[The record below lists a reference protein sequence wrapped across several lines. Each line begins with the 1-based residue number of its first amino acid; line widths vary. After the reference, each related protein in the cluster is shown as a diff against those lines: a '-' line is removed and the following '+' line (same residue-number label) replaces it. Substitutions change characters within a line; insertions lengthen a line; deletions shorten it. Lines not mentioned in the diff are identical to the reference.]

1 MLRVRYYNSIDT
13 MPTFNYLKVV
23 DEDNITFMIRKKGL
37 FGNHERAFEN
47 IQRQLVDRFGLS
59 ESFIEIIE
67 LQKEIIAL
75 KCEVAISGDK
85 FNNTFIRI
93 HEEELK
99 QKLEQ
104 KSLKS
109 NELKI
114 LIEKWI
120 GFKLNLHEISVS
132 EWFSYLH
139 QYSEFNKQNN
149 KE

>member
-1 MLRVRYYNSIDT
+1 
-13 MPTFNYLKVV
+13 MPTFNYLKIV
-23 DEDNITFMIRKKGL
+23 DEDNITFMIKKKGL

-132 EWFSYLH
+132 EWFSYIA

>member
-1 MLRVRYYNSIDT
+1 MLRVKYYDSIDT

-37 FGNHERAFEN
+37 FGNHEKAFEN

-120 GFKLNLHEISVS
+120 GFKLNLHELSVS

>member
-23 DEDNITFMIRKKGL
+23 DEDNITFMIKKKGL

-85 FNNTFIRI
+85 FHNTFIRI

-120 GFKLNLHEISVS
+120 GFKLNLHELSVS

>member
-1 MLRVRYYNSIDT
+1 MLRVKFYNSIDT

-23 DEDNITFMIRKKGL
+23 DEDDIKFMAKKRGL
-37 FGNHERAFEN
+37 FGNYEKAFEA

-75 KCEVAISGDK
+75 KCEVAITGDK

-93 HEEELK
+93 HEDELK
-99 QKLEQ
+99 KKLEQ

-120 GFKLNLHEISVS
+120 GFKLNLHELSVS

>member
-1 MLRVRYYNSIDT
+1 MS
-13 MPTFNYLKVV
+13 TFNYLKVV

-120 GFKLNLHEISVS
+120 GFKLNLHELSVS

>member
-1 MLRVRYYNSIDT
+1 MLRVKYYNSIDT

-23 DEDNITFMIRKKGL
+23 DEDNITFMIKKKGL

-120 GFKLNLHEISVS
+120 GFKLNLHELSVS

>member
-1 MLRVRYYNSIDT
+1 MLKVKYYNSIDT

-23 DEDNITFMIRKKGL
+23 DEDNITFIIKKKGL
-37 FGNHERAFEN
+37 FGNHEKAFEN

-93 HEEELK
+93 HEEDLK

-120 GFKLNLHEISVS
+120 GFKLNLHELSVS

>member
-1 MLRVRYYNSIDT
+1 

-23 DEDNITFMIRKKGL
+23 DEDNITFMIKKKGL

-120 GFKLNLHEISVS
+120 GFKLNLHELSVS

>member
-1 MLRVRYYNSIDT
+1 MLRVKYYDSIDT

-23 DEDNITFMIRKKGL
+23 DEDNITFMIKKKGL
-37 FGNHERAFEN
+37 FGNHKKAFDN
-47 IQRQLVDRFGLS
+47 IQRQLVDKFGLS
-59 ESFIEIIE
+59 QSFIEIIE

-132 EWFSYLH
+132 EWFSYIA

>member
-1 MLRVRYYNSIDT
+1 

-23 DEDNITFMIRKKGL
+23 DEDNITFLIRKKGL
-37 FGNHERAFEN
+37 FGNHEKAFEN

-75 KCEVAISGDK
+75 KCELAISGDK

-120 GFKLNLHEISVS
+120 GFKLNLHELSVS

>member
-1 MLRVRYYNSIDT
+1 

-120 GFKLNLHEISVS
+120 GFKLNLHELSVY
-132 EWFSYLH
+132 EWFSYIA

>member
-1 MLRVRYYNSIDT
+1 

-23 DEDNITFMIRKKGL
+23 DEDNITFMIKKKGL
-37 FGNHERAFEN
+37 FGNHEKAFEN

-120 GFKLNLHEISVS
+120 GFKLNLHELSVS

>member
-1 MLRVRYYNSIDT
+1 

-23 DEDNITFMIRKKGL
+23 DEDNITFIIKKKGL
-37 FGNHERAFEN
+37 FGNHEKAFEN

-93 HEEELK
+93 HEEDLK

-120 GFKLNLHEISVS
+120 GFKLNLHELSVS

>member
-1 MLRVRYYNSIDT
+1 MLRVKYYNSIDT

-23 DEDNITFMIRKKGL
+23 DEDNITFMIKKKGL
-37 FGNHERAFEN
+37 FGNHEKAFEN

-120 GFKLNLHEISVS
+120 GFKLNLHELSVS

>member
-1 MLRVRYYNSIDT
+1 MLKVKYYDSIDT

-23 DEDNITFMIRKKGL
+23 DEDNITFMIKKKGL

-120 GFKLNLHEISVS
+120 GFKLNLHELSVS

>member
-1 MLRVRYYNSIDT
+1 

-23 DEDNITFMIRKKGL
+23 DEDNITFMIKKKGL
-37 FGNHERAFEN
+37 FGNHEKAFEN

-75 KCEVAISGDK
+75 KCEVAITGDK

-93 HEEELK
+93 HEDELK
-99 QKLEQ
+99 KKLEQ

-109 NELKI
+109 HELKI